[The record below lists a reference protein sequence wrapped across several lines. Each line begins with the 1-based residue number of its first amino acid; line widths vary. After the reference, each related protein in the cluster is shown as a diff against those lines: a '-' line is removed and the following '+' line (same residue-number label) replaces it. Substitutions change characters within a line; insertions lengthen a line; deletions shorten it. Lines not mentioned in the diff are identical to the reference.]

1 MLDCKPLGS
10 NCEMPLDSS
19 ADLSDGVLALGAERE
34 THINIK
40 DFPIVHNKFSSM

>member
-19 ADLSDGVLALGAERE
+19 ADHSDVVLAVGAEHE

-40 DFPIVHNKFSSM
+40 DFPSVRSKFSPM